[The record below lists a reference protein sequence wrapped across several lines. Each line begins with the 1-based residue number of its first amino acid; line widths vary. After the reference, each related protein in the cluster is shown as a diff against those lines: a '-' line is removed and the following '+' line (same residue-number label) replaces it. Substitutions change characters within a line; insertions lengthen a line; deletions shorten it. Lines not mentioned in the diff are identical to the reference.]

1 MSPGG
6 GTSALCS
13 LDPGLGSC
21 GPISGVSEP
30 WFAIAKGRY
39 SLVRVL
45 GDKLQ
50 FHLRH
55 HLAVLSLVPWGVA

>member
-45 GDKLQ
+45 GDK
-50 FHLRH
+50 
-55 HLAVLSLVPWGVA
+55 